1 MARFVVARKRLGVAI
16 GDDDLRP
23 RFGFGNQAHSPLGT
37 SAPSSDMSAFQAGL
51 RATIVEADTAPFAA
65 APGTIVEEEILHW
78 PEVIF
83 PPDWPAGGAADSF
96 PLASSPTNDITV
108 HVTGGGLPLANAVVR
123 LSAQGPGGSSEFRG
137 VTDTGG
143 SCTLVLPAGY
153 APSMALVCP
162 TGGFW
167 PMLARGNALGAPVE
181 CPALPADGPLGWWH
195 AALGLNA
202 ADPALGQ
209 GIRIGVVDTGAGPHP
224 CLQHIEPVGAFLGGN
239 ALPPGSAVDVSEH
252 GSHVCGTI
260 GARPSGTGHYAGIA
274 PGCELL
280 VARVFATSDSG
291 ASSAD
296 IANAID
302 ALSQQHRADII
313 NLSLGTAT
321 PSQVVQLAIQEAA
334 DRGTL
339 CICAAGNNGGAVL
352 YPAAFPDAIAVA
364 ALGLSGWA
372 PPESLSA
379 ARSPTSNTL
388 FGLRDIYAANFTSHG
403 ASIGCA
409 APGVGIL
416 ATVPNRHSTVPLYG
430 AMDGSSM
437 ASPVVCGA
445 LAVRLSQDAVYRAL
459 PRDARRTE
467 MARQVFTGALRTV
480 GLPAEY
486 EGRGMPWLGVAST

>member
-23 RFGFGNQAHSPLGT
+23 RFGFGDQSHSPLGT
-37 SAPSSDMSAFQAGL
+37 GAPSNDISGSRAGL
-51 RATIVEADTAPFAA
+51 RATIVEADTAPFVA

-78 PEVIF
+78 PEVIL

-96 PLASSPTNDITV
+96 PLASGPTNHVTV
-108 HVTGGGLPLANAVVR
+108 HVTGSGRPLANATVR
-123 LSAQGPGGSSEFRG
+123 LSAQGPGGSLDFRG
-137 VTDTGG
+137 VTDGGG
-143 SCTLVLPAGY
+143 SCILPLPVGC

-167 PMLARGNALGAPVE
+167 PMLARGNALGTPVE
-181 CPALPADGPLGWWH
+181 CPALPANGPLGWWH
-195 AALGLNA
+195 AALGLEA

-224 CLQHIEPVGAFLGGN
+224 CLQHIVSVGAFVGGN
-239 ALPPGSAVDVSEH
+239 ALPPGMAADVSEH

-260 GARPSGTGHYAGIA
+260 GARTSGTGHYAGIA
-274 PGCELL
+274 PGCEVL

-313 NLSLGTAT
+313 NLSLGTET

-372 PPESLSA
+372 PPGSLSA
-379 ARSPTSNTL
+379 ARLPSSSTL

-403 ASIGCA
+403 ASVDCA

-416 ATVPNRHSTVPLYG
+416 ATVPNRHGAAPLYG

-437 ASPVVCGA
+437 ASPVVSGA
-445 LAVRLSQDAVYRAL
+445 LAVRLSRDAVYRAL

-467 MARQVFTGALRTV
+467 MARRSLTDALRTV
-480 GLPAEY
+480 GLPSEY
-486 EGRGMPWLGVAST
+486 EGRGMPWIGVASA